1 MPHANPSG
9 RSLNKVNLSFNL
21 INIPTTLYTGT
32 VSDHGITRKQFASTD
47 DGEVAVGRGLT
58 NKETGEL
65 LTPEEV
71 ASVVKKIDTE
81 YGSVYLEDSE
91 IEQLFTLQP
100 DTLEVKEFEPQTNF
114 HQGHFVPS
122 GLLYVE
128 PRKGDSG
135 KAKGKPDPLAT
146 RLMAT
151 LFQAMR
157 KHNAMAV
164 CELTT
169 RGKPKPCILMPDGR
183 LWLVQHT
190 DAVREQREF
199 PETEVVDA
207 EVTMMGTLIETMWQD
222 QPLDF
227 TDVRTEL
234 IQAKADEKARAGDFD
249 KPEDDGTTVVAPA
262 ATTDLMAMLS
272 ASVAAA
278 KAEREAV

>member
-1 MPHANPSG
+1 MKAQPSG

-21 INIPTTLYTGT
+21 VNIPITLYTGT
-32 VSDHGITRKQFASTD
+32 VSDHGITRKQFVVTD
-47 DGEVAVGRGLT
+47 DGEAPVGRGLT

-65 LTPEEV
+65 LEPGAEV
-71 ASVVKKIDTE
+71 IKKIDTE
-81 YGSVYLEDSE
+81 YGPVYVEDHE

-100 DTLEVKEFEPQTNF
+100 DTLVVREFEPQHNF

-122 GLLYVE
+122 GLLYTE

-135 KAKGKPDPLAT
+135 KAKGKPDPVAT
-146 RLMAT
+146 KLMAT
-151 LFQAMR
+151 LFKAMR
-157 KHNAMAV
+157 EQNAMAV

-169 RGKPKPCILMPDGR
+169 RGKPKPCVLMPDGR
-183 LWLVQHT
+183 LWLVHHT

-207 EVTMMGTLIETMWQD
+207 EVAMMGTLIKTVWED

-227 TDVRTEL
+227 TDERTAL
-234 IQAKADEKARAGDFD
+234 IQTFADEKASAGDFG
-249 KPEDDGTTVVAPA
+249 KPAEGERVVAAAPA
-262 ATTDLMAMLS
+262 AAPDLLAMLS
-272 ASVAAA
+272 ASVEAA